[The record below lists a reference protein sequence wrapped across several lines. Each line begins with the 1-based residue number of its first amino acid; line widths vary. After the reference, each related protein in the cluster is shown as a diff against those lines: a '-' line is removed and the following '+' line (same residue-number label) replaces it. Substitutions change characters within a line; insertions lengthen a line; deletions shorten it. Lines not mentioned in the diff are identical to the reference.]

1 MKLLPKLT
9 LINLFCF
16 TAFTATADDVTN
28 QYNQQMNTNMQT
40 LTQYLQY
47 LGGYLG
53 YDLTVSPTANNQTI
67 NNQLLNSS
75 ANQLAQ
81 IYAYTN
87 FLGAFPVVALSG
99 VAAQILPSSVP
110 IAPKINQLANSTFN
124 LQQYSSASSSQQ
136 GNVSVN
142 PAIDQQQY
150 QQDPVSQSVL
160 NILGT
165 PDYSY
170 CMNSDQSAWTS
181 GCKLLYNN
189 LVTSNVIGPLVPPP
203 EDPSGPQ
210 FFSYDYNQQLIGQ
223 LNANSLLGTLQ
234 FATGN
239 ANQSTGSPT
248 ENNQTPS
255 LTAQNPAQ
263 QAANF
268 IRYVTGSIVPVP
280 LPQQSAYTNLYAQ
293 AYPVKGSNVT
303 PQQQQQAQDTLY
315 TYFANLRTYAA
326 QSSVG
331 ISNLYY
337 LLAKRLPQ
345 SQGSAQQ
352 NSQAMSEFNM
362 ATWRLFRPDMTENKQ
377 WVSQLNNAS
386 SATVEKEIAT
396 LLAEINYQ
404 MYLDRQI
411 QERILLTNSIMLIQN
426 TRSSQ
431 PSSNFTNQPNSSGSS
446 SSSPGGQ

>member
-9 LINLFCF
+9 LINLLCF
-16 TAFTATADDVTN
+16 TTLTATADDITN

-67 NNQLLNSS
+67 NNQLLEGSTL
-75 ANQLAQ
+75 QLAQ
-81 IYAYTN
+81 TYAFTN
-87 FLGAFPVVALSG
+87 FLGAFPVVALAQ
-99 VAAQILPSSVP
+99 VAAQIVPSS
-110 IAPKINQLANSTFN
+110 APNAKAINQLANSTFT
-124 LQQYSSASSSQQ
+124 LQQYSSASTNQQ

-142 PAIDQQQY
+142 PYIDQQQY

-234 FATGN
+234 FATEN

-248 ENNQTPS
+248 ENNQAPS

-345 SQGSAQQ
+345 SQGSTAT
-352 NSQAMSEFNM
+352 SQALTEFNM
-362 ATWRLFRPDMTENKQ
+362 ATWRLFRADKTQNKQ
-377 WVSQLNNAS
+377 WVSELNNAS
-386 SATVEKEIAT
+386 PATVEKEIAT

-446 SSSPGGQ
+446 TGASQ